1 MTYLIFET
9 TPMIPIFSSQK
20 CLTNLQIRRSCDKKL
35 TNDYES
41 PKLVTYG
48 WNSLSE
54 LRPLYSLKSN
64 PPPPPILHQISS
76 QESKL
81 FYKPKRLAKKIHFEK
96 MKKHFIWNLSFFSI
110 VPMLIRK
117 LPLGIK
123 NQYIVLS
130 NKRMQFGVICHAY
143 RTQSFQH

>member
-1 MTYLIFET
+1 
-9 TPMIPIFSSQK
+9 MIPIFSSQK
-20 CLTNLQIRRSCDKKL
+20 YLTNMQIRRSYDKKL

-41 PKLVTYG
+41 PKVTCG

-54 LRPLYSLKSN
+54 FRPLYSLKSN
-64 PPPPPILHQISS
+64 PPILHQISS

-81 FYKPKRLAKKIHFEK
+81 FYKPKRLAKKIHFKK
-96 MKKHFIWNLSFFSI
+96 MKKRTFYLEFELFFSI

-123 NQYIVLS
+123 NQYIVLL
-130 NKRMQFGVICHAY
+130 NKRMQFGLICHAY